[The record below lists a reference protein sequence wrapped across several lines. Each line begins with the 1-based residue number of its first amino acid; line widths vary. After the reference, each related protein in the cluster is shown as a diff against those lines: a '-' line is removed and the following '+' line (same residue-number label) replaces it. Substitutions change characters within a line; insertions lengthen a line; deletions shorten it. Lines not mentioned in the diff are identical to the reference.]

1 MCDFMEKF
9 KLLVSAVNVPDD
21 VAIEAL
27 RNTLI
32 VHSKFRDDLYLI
44 ISSKWRRIPEL
55 FSEFR
60 T

>member
-1 MCDFMEKF
+1 MEKF